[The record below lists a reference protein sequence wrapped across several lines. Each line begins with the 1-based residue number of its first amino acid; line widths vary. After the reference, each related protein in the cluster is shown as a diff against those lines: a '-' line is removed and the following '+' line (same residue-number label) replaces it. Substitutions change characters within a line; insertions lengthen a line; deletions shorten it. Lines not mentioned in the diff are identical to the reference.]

1 MDLDEQL
8 ELAHLLLQERKCRV
22 CGQEKNLIDGYYR
35 TRKNVRLASS
45 YSYECKECTV
55 KRVCENNRRN
65 KLKKNI
71 IKKMKQ
77 FKVRDFSPQDYNP
90 DLLRKPTENLQQ
102 LMERFTKRLKHV
114 NSEDKERIS
123 YLQGCIDT
131 VDYLM
136 TGKLPNDGN
145 HNGMKNHRPRHS
157 RLDAL
162 D

>member
-65 KLKKNI
+65 RLKKNR

-77 FKVRDFSPQDYNP
+77 
-90 DLLRKPTENLQQ
+90 TENLQQ
-102 LMERFTKRLKHV
+102 LMERFTKRL
-114 NSEDKERIS
+114 NQTNPDDKERVS
-123 YLQGCIDT
+123 YLTGCIDT
-131 VDYLM
+131 VDYLA

-145 HNGMKNHRPRHS
+145 HDGMKNHRPRHS
-157 RLDAL
+157 QLDAL

>member
-45 YSYECKECTV
+45 YSYECKECTG

-65 KLKKNI
+65 RLKKNR
-71 IKKMKQ
+71 IKKMKE
-77 FKVRDFSPQDYNP
+77 
-90 DLLRKPTENLQQ
+90 TENLQQ
-102 LMERFTKRLKHV
+102 LMERFTKRLKQV
-114 NSEDKERIS
+114 NPDDKERVS
-123 YLQGCIDT
+123 YLKGCIDT
-131 VDYLM
+131 VDYLA

-145 HNGMKNHRPRHS
+145 HDGMKNHRPRHS
-157 RLDAL
+157 DLDAL

>member
-8 ELAHLLLQERKCRV
+8 ELAHLLLQDRKCRV

-65 KLKKNI
+65 RLKKNR

-77 FKVRDFSPQDYNP
+77 
-90 DLLRKPTENLQQ
+90 TENLQQ
-102 LMERFTKRLKHV
+102 LMERFTKRLKQV
-114 NSEDKERIS
+114 NPDDKERVS
-123 YLQGCIDT
+123 YLNGCIDT
-131 VDYLM
+131 VDYLA

-145 HNGMKNHRPRHS
+145 HDGMKNHRPRHS
-157 RLDAL
+157 QLDAL

>member
-65 KLKKNI
+65 RLKKNR

-77 FKVRDFSPQDYNP
+77 
-90 DLLRKPTENLQQ
+90 TENLQQ
-102 LMERFTKRLKHV
+102 LMERFTKRLKQV
-114 NSEDKERIS
+114 DPDDKERVS
-123 YLQGCIDT
+123 YLKGCIDT
-131 VDYLM
+131 VDYLA

-145 HNGMKNHRPRHS
+145 HDGMKNHRPRHS
-157 RLDAL
+157 DLDAL

>member
-1 MDLDEQL
+1 MDLDDQL
-8 ELAHLLLQERKCRV
+8 QLAHLLLQERKCRV

-65 KLKKNI
+65 RLKKNR

-77 FKVRDFSPQDYNP
+77 
-90 DLLRKPTENLQQ
+90 TENLQQ
-102 LMERFTKRLKHV
+102 LMERFTKRLKQV
-114 NSEDKERIS
+114 NPDDKERVS
-123 YLQGCIDT
+123 YLKGCIDT
-131 VDYLM
+131 VDYLS

-145 HNGMKNHRPRHS
+145 HDGMKNHRPRHS
-157 RLDAL
+157 QLDAL

>member
-65 KLKKNI
+65 RLKKNR

-77 FKVRDFSPQDYNP
+77 
-90 DLLRKPTENLQQ
+90 TENLQQ
-102 LMERFTKRLKHV
+102 LMERFTKRLNQV
-114 NSEDKERIS
+114 NPDHKERVS
-123 YLQGCIDT
+123 YLKGCIDT
-131 VDYLM
+131 VDYLA
-136 TGKLPNDGN
+136 TGRLPNDGN
-145 HNGMKNHRPRHS
+145 HDGMKNHRPRHS
-157 RLDAL
+157 QLDAL

>member
-8 ELAHLLLQERKCRV
+8 ELAHLLLQDRKCRV

-35 TRKNVRLASS
+35 TRKKVRLASS

-65 KLKKNI
+65 RLKKNR

-77 FKVRDFSPQDYNP
+77 
-90 DLLRKPTENLQQ
+90 TENLQQ
-102 LMERFTKRLKHV
+102 LMERFTKRL
-114 NSEDKERIS
+114 NQTNPDDKERVS
-123 YLQGCIDT
+123 YLKGCIDT
-131 VDYLM
+131 VDYLA

-145 HNGMKNHRPRHS
+145 HDGMKNHRPRHS
-157 RLDAL
+157 QLDAL

>member
-65 KLKKNI
+65 RLKKNR

-77 FKVRDFSPQDYNP
+77 
-90 DLLRKPTENLQQ
+90 TENLQQ
-102 LMERFTKRLKHV
+102 LMERFTKRLKQV
-114 NSEDKERIS
+114 DPDDKERQS
-123 YLQGCIDT
+123 YLKGCIDT
-131 VDYLM
+131 VDYLA

-145 HNGMKNHRPRHS
+145 HDGMKNHRPRHS
-157 RLDAL
+157 QLDAL

>member
-1 MDLDEQL
+1 MDLDDQL
-8 ELAHLLLQERKCRV
+8 QLAHLLLQERKCRV
-22 CGQEKNLIDGYYR
+22 CGEEKNLIDGYYR

-65 KLKKNI
+65 RLKKNR

-77 FKVRDFSPQDYNP
+77 
-90 DLLRKPTENLQQ
+90 TENLQQ
-102 LMERFTKRLKHV
+102 LMERFTKRLKQT
-114 NSEDKERIS
+114 NPEDKERVS
-123 YLQGCIDT
+123 YLKGCIDT
-131 VDYLM
+131 VDYLA

-145 HNGMKNHRPRHS
+145 HDGMKNHRPRHS
-157 RLDAL
+157 DLDAL

>member
-65 KLKKNI
+65 RLKKNR

-77 FKVRDFSPQDYNP
+77 
-90 DLLRKPTENLQQ
+90 TENLQQ
-102 LMERFTKRLKHV
+102 LMERFTKRL
-114 NSEDKERIS
+114 NQTNPDDKERVS
-123 YLQGCIDT
+123 YLKGCIDT
-131 VDYLM
+131 VDYLA
-136 TGKLPNDGN
+136 TGRLPNDGN
-145 HNGMKNHRPRHS
+145 HDGMKNHRPRHS
-157 RLDAL
+157 QLDAL

>member
-65 KLKKNI
+65 RLKKNR

-77 FKVRDFSPQDYNP
+77 
-90 DLLRKPTENLQQ
+90 TENLQQ
-102 LMERFTKRLKHV
+102 LMERFTKRLKQV
-114 NSEDKERIS
+114 NPDDKETVS
-123 YLQGCIDT
+123 YLKGCIDT
-131 VDYLM
+131 VDYFA

-145 HNGMKNHRPRHS
+145 HDGMKNHRPRHS
-157 RLDAL
+157 QLDAL

>member
-8 ELAHLLLQERKCRV
+8 ELAHLLLQDRKCRV
-22 CGQEKNLIDGYYR
+22 CGEEKNLIDGYYR

-65 KLKKNI
+65 RLKKNR

-77 FKVRDFSPQDYNP
+77 
-90 DLLRKPTENLQQ
+90 TENLQQ
-102 LMERFTKRLKHV
+102 LMERFTKRL
-114 NSEDKERIS
+114 NQTNPDDKERVS
-123 YLQGCIDT
+123 YLKGCIDT
-131 VDYLM
+131 VDYLA

-145 HNGMKNHRPRHS
+145 HDGMKNHRPRHS
-157 RLDAL
+157 QLDAL

>member
-22 CGQEKNLIDGYYR
+22 CGQEKNLIHGYYR

-65 KLKKNI
+65 RLKKNR

-77 FKVRDFSPQDYNP
+77 
-90 DLLRKPTENLQQ
+90 TENLQQ
-102 LMERFTKRLKHV
+102 LMERFNKRL
-114 NSEDKERIS
+114 NQTNPDDKERVS
-123 YLQGCIDT
+123 YLKGCIDT
-131 VDYLM
+131 VDYLA

-145 HNGMKNHRPRHS
+145 HDGMKNHRPRHS
-157 RLDAL
+157 QLDAL

>member
-65 KLKKNI
+65 RLKKNR

-77 FKVRDFSPQDYNP
+77 
-90 DLLRKPTENLQQ
+90 TENLQQ
-102 LMERFTKRLKHV
+102 LMERFTKRLKQV
-114 NSEDKERIS
+114 DPDDKERVS
-123 YLQGCIDT
+123 YLKGCIDT
-131 VDYLM
+131 VDYLA

-145 HNGMKNHRPRHS
+145 HDGIKNHSPRHS
-157 RLDAL
+157 QLDAL

>member
-65 KLKKNI
+65 RLKKHR

-77 FKVRDFSPQDYNP
+77 
-90 DLLRKPTENLQQ
+90 TENLQQ
-102 LMERFTKRLKHV
+102 LMERFTKRL
-114 NSEDKERIS
+114 NQTNPDDKERVS
-123 YLQGCIDT
+123 YLKGCIDT
-131 VDYLM
+131 VDYLA

-145 HNGMKNHRPRHS
+145 HDGMKNHRPRHS
-157 RLDAL
+157 QLDAL

>member
-8 ELAHLLLQERKCRV
+8 ELAHLLLQDRKCRV

-65 KLKKNI
+65 RLKKNR
-71 IKKMKQ
+71 IKKMKE
-77 FKVRDFSPQDYNP
+77 
-90 DLLRKPTENLQQ
+90 TENLQQ
-102 LMERFTKRLKHV
+102 LMERFTKRLKQV
-114 NSEDKERIS
+114 NPDDKERVS
-123 YLQGCIDT
+123 YLKGCIDT
-131 VDYLM
+131 VDYLA

-145 HNGMKNHRPRHS
+145 HDGMKNHRPRHS
-157 RLDAL
+157 DLDAL

>member
-65 KLKKNI
+65 RLKKNR

-77 FKVRDFSPQDYNP
+77 
-90 DLLRKPTENLQQ
+90 TENLQQ
-102 LMERFTKRLKHV
+102 LMERFTKRL
-114 NSEDKERIS
+114 NQTNPDDKERVS
-123 YLQGCIDT
+123 YLKGCIDT
-131 VDYLM
+131 VNYLA

-145 HNGMKNHRPRHS
+145 HDGMKNHRPRHS
-157 RLDAL
+157 QLDAL

>member
-55 KRVCENNRRN
+55 KRVCDNNRRN
-65 KLKKNI
+65 RLKKNR

-77 FKVRDFSPQDYNP
+77 
-90 DLLRKPTENLQQ
+90 TENLQQ
-102 LMERFTKRLKHV
+102 LMERFTKRLKQV
-114 NSEDKERIS
+114 DPDDKERVS
-123 YLQGCIDT
+123 YLKGCIDT
-131 VDYLM
+131 VDYLA

-145 HNGMKNHRPRHS
+145 HDGMKNHRPRHS
-157 RLDAL
+157 QLDAL

>member
-8 ELAHLLLQERKCRV
+8 ELAHLLLQDRKCRV

-65 KLKKNI
+65 RLKKNR

-77 FKVRDFSPQDYNP
+77 
-90 DLLRKPTENLQQ
+90 TENLQQ
-102 LMERFTKRLKHV
+102 LMERFTKRLKQV
-114 NSEDKERIS
+114 DPDDKERLS
-123 YLQGCIDT
+123 YLKGCIDT
-131 VDYLM
+131 VDYLA

-145 HNGMKNHRPRHS
+145 HDGMKNHRPRHS
-157 RLDAL
+157 QLDAL

>member
-55 KRVCENNRRN
+55 KRVCENNRHNR
-65 KLKKNI
+65 LKKNR

-77 FKVRDFSPQDYNP
+77 
-90 DLLRKPTENLQQ
+90 TENLQQ
-102 LMERFTKRLKHV
+102 LMERFTKRLKQV
-114 NSEDKERIS
+114 DPDDKERVS
-123 YLQGCIDT
+123 YLKGCIDT
-131 VDYLM
+131 VDYLA

-145 HNGMKNHRPRHS
+145 HDGMKNHRPRHS
-157 RLDAL
+157 DLDAL

>member
-1 MDLDEQL
+1 MDLDDQL
-8 ELAHLLLQERKCRV
+8 QLAHLLLQERKCRV
-22 CGQEKNLIDGYYR
+22 CGETKNLIDGYYR

-65 KLKKNI
+65 RLKKNR

-77 FKVRDFSPQDYNP
+77 
-90 DLLRKPTENLQQ
+90 TENLQQ
-102 LMERFTKRLKHV
+102 LMERFTKRLKQV
-114 NSEDKERIS
+114 NPDDKETVS
-123 YLQGCIDT
+123 YLKGCIDT
-131 VDYLM
+131 VDYLA

-145 HNGMKNHRPRHS
+145 HDGMKNHRPRHS
-157 RLDAL
+157 QLDAL

>member
-45 YSYECKECTV
+45 YSYECIDCTV
-55 KRVCENNRRN
+55 KCVCENNRRYR
-65 KLKKNI
+65 LKKNR

-77 FKVRDFSPQDYNP
+77 
-90 DLLRKPTENLQQ
+90 TENLQQ
-102 LMERFTKRLKHV
+102 LMERFTKRLKQV
-114 NSEDKERIS
+114 DPDDKERVS
-123 YLQGCIDT
+123 YLKGCIDT
-131 VDYLM
+131 VDYLA

-145 HNGMKNHRPRHS
+145 HDGMKNHRPRHS
-157 RLDAL
+157 QLDAL

>member
-55 KRVCENNRRN
+55 KRVCEINRRN
-65 KLKKNI
+65 RLKKNR

-77 FKVRDFSPQDYNP
+77 
-90 DLLRKPTENLQQ
+90 TENLQQ
-102 LMERFTKRLKHV
+102 LMERFTKRL
-114 NSEDKERIS
+114 NQTNPDDKERVS
-123 YLQGCIDT
+123 YLKGCIDT
-131 VDYLM
+131 VDYLA

-145 HNGMKNHRPRHS
+145 HDGMKNHRPRHS
-157 RLDAL
+157 QLDAL

>member
-8 ELAHLLLQERKCRV
+8 ELAHLLLQDRRCRV

-65 KLKKNI
+65 RLKKNR

-77 FKVRDFSPQDYNP
+77 
-90 DLLRKPTENLQQ
+90 TENLQQ
-102 LMERFTKRLKHV
+102 LMERFTKRLKQV
-114 NSEDKERIS
+114 DPDDKERVS
-123 YLQGCIDT
+123 YLKGCIDT
-131 VDYLM
+131 VDYLA

-145 HNGMKNHRPRHS
+145 HDGMKNHRPRHS
-157 RLDAL
+157 QLDAL

>member
-65 KLKKNI
+65 RLKKNR

-77 FKVRDFSPQDYNP
+77 
-90 DLLRKPTENLQQ
+90 TENLQQ
-102 LMERFTKRLKHV
+102 LMERFTKRL
-114 NSEDKERIS
+114 NQTNPDDKERVS
-123 YLQGCIDT
+123 YLKGCIDT
-131 VDYLM
+131 VDYSA

-145 HNGMKNHRPRHS
+145 HDGMKNHRPRHS
-157 RLDAL
+157 QLDAL

>member
-1 MDLDEQL
+1 MDLDDQL
-8 ELAHLLLQERKCRV
+8 QLAHLLLQERKCRV
-22 CGQEKNLIDGYYR
+22 CGEEKNLIDGYYR

-65 KLKKNI
+65 RLKKNR

-77 FKVRDFSPQDYNP
+77 
-90 DLLRKPTENLQQ
+90 TENLQQ
-102 LMERFTKRLKHV
+102 LMERFTKRLKQV
-114 NSEDKERIS
+114 NPDDKERVS
-123 YLQGCIDT
+123 YLKGCIDT
-131 VDYLM
+131 VDYLA

-145 HNGMKNHRPRHS
+145 HDGMKNHRPRHS
-157 RLDAL
+157 ELDAL

>member
-1 MDLDEQL
+1 MDLDDQL
-8 ELAHLLLQERKCRV
+8 QLAHLLLQERKCRV
-22 CGQEKNLIDGYYR
+22 CGEEKNLIDGYYR

-65 KLKKNI
+65 RLKKNR

-77 FKVRDFSPQDYNP
+77 
-90 DLLRKPTENLQQ
+90 TENLQQ
-102 LMERFTKRLKHV
+102 LMERFTKRLKQV
-114 NSEDKERIS
+114 NPDDKETAS
-123 YLQGCIDT
+123 YLKGCIDT
-131 VDYLM
+131 VDYLA

-145 HNGMKNHRPRHS
+145 HDGMKNHRPRHS
-157 RLDAL
+157 DLDAL

>member
-8 ELAHLLLQERKCRV
+8 ELAHLLLQDRKCRV

-65 KLKKNI
+65 RLKKNR

-77 FKVRDFSPQDYNP
+77 
-90 DLLRKPTENLQQ
+90 TENLQQ
-102 LMERFTKRLKHV
+102 LMERFTKRL
-114 NSEDKERIS
+114 NQTNPDDKERVS
-123 YLQGCIDT
+123 YLKGCIDT
-131 VDYLM
+131 VDYLA

-145 HNGMKNHRPRHS
+145 HDGMKNHRPRHS
-157 RLDAL
+157 DLDAL